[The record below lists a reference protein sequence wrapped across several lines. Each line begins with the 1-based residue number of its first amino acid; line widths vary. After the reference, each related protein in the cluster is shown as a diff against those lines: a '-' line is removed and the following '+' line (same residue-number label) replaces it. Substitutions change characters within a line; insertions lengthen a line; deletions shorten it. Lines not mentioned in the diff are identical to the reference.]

1 MKKKFTAVA
10 VFLTAALTTV
20 VILLAS
26 CMGTNGVLSGVDTTS
41 ALGNIIG
48 SVLGVNRVSE
58 ANLVGTWKYTA
69 PGCAFTSDNLL
80 AKAGGEVAAQKIK
93 SQLLPYYQSLGI
105 AAGNTL
111 FTFKEDKTFSGKLA
125 GKSISGTY
133 TYDPQTGAINLKTL
147 LLSMNG
153 YVTLTTKGISLLF
166 ESQKI
171 LSVMQTLGA
180 LSGNS
185 TIGTISEISKNYDG
199 VRVGFELSR

>member
-1 MKKKFTAVA
+1 MAAAVLI
-10 VFLTAALTTV
+10 LTG
-20 VILLAS
+20 
-26 CMGTNGVLSGVDTTS
+26 CMGTNSGILSGVDTTS
-41 ALGNIIG
+41 ALGNILG

-93 SQLLPYYQSLGI
+93 SQLLPHYQSPGI
-105 AAGNTL
+105 SAGNTL

-125 GKSISGTY
+125 GKAISGTY

-153 YVTLTTKGISLLF
+153 YITLTTKGISLLF

-180 LSGNS
+180 LSGNT

-199 VRVGFELSR
+199 VRVGFDLTR

>member
-1 MKKKFTAVA
+1 MKKKIM
-10 VFLTAALTTV
+10 AAMAAA
-20 VILLAS
+20 ILVLS
-26 CMGTNGVLSGVDTTS
+26 GCMGTGGILKGVDTTN

-48 SVLGVNRVSE
+48 SVLGINRVSE
-58 ANLVGTWKYTA
+58 ANLVGNWRYSS

-93 SQLLPYYQSLGI
+93 SQLLPHYQSLGI
-105 AAGNTL
+105 SSGNTL

-133 TYDPQTGAINLKTL
+133 TYDASTGAINLKTL

-153 YVTLTTKGISLLF
+153 YITMTTSGISLLF

-171 LSVMQTLGA
+171 LSLMQTLGA

-185 TIGTISEISKNYDG
+185 TIGTIGEISKNYDG
-199 VRVGFELSR
+199 VRVGFELTR